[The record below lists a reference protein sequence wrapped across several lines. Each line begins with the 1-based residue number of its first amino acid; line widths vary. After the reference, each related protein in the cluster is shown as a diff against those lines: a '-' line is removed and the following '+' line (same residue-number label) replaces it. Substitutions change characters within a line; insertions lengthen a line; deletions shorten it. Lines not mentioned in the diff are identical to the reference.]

1 MSADP
6 RWFHARTGLM
16 RELDVKAVGYVR
28 VRGLGADAL
37 VDDRM
42 LKLQTQLVVRECERA
57 GLLLDELFVDRDHR
71 PQAAG
76 HPALAAALDVL
87 RRGGHAA
94 LVVAIFDRFARLD
107 AEYGALRARAA
118 TEGWTLIL
126 AS

>member
-1 MSADP
+1 MRSSTIGCSNSRRNWSSASVN
-6 RWFHARTGLM
+6 G
-16 RELDVKAVGYVR
+16 
-28 VRGLGADAL
+28 
-37 VDDRM
+37 
-42 LKLQTQLVVRECERA
+42 RA
-57 GLLLDELFVDRDHR
+57 CCLTSLFVDRDHR